1 MNGSWFPI
9 EISISNIEFEDR
21 QILVIRD
28 ITNHQKA
35 SAQLQSR
42 ADELAKLNLDL
53 SSTNRILAERN
64 QELDQFAY
72 ISFHDLKAPLRAI
85 SNLAQWLEEDL
96 EGKIPP
102 DNKLQLQLMRS
113 RVYRMEAL
121 INGLLSYARIAKED
135 IPLELVSIV
144 NVHQGTISVS
154 SELGKG
160 SLFTVQIPL
169 IIIN

>member
-135 IPLELVSIV
+135 IPLAAIL
-144 NVHQGTISVS
+144 N
-154 SELGKG
+154 SEC
-160 SLFTVQIPL
+160 
-169 IIIN
+169 N